1 MAQSVETPASVSI
14 PGEVQLGISLKR
26 YMATRNSSVLALAGC
41 LGLAEL
47 LPVGIGMG
55 LWPSADMGRTLAIA
69 TGINLVLVLLYALI
83 GAAVPRSGADYV
95 FTSRVLPAPLAF
107 AGNFALVIAAAL
119 IVGAIA
125 LLAAQATLTPF
136 LLYSATEFRNSNL
149 ANFAF
154 TIAHPQGAIVAATI
168 IVVLA
173 FLISILSPKANSRF
187 VLILLVLGFAGWAA
201 ILFQLITA
209 NPANFATQWDLVV
222 GEDSYASQI
231 LSARALSLMF
241 SDTPSVLLLA
251 GIPLGFLIFFG
262 ARLPG
267 MNAGEINGSVVKS
280 QTWGGW
286 LAVLI
291 GGALAVG
298 SYLLLSRAIP
308 TDWLAAESHLYLY
321 SNELETP
328 ALPWLPFYAT
338 LLQPNYLL
346 YLVSTVGILA
356 SLLAAI
362 QAFLRSFGR
371 TIYAWAKDNML
382 IDLGRY
388 IHEKSG
394 SPLIA
399 ILLFTILTQ
408 IGVAFTASYGAM
420 KTFNSSLFAL
430 LCLQIFP
437 ALAAIFY
444 PLAKRRWAAAGYE
457 SEQKISSAL
466 VVICG
471 LLVLVLLGWAITT
484 SFIYPSQGSG
494 IGLIDLIVLGGGYL
508 LGLILFFWR
517 AIGLRRQGI
526 NLFKQFKTIH
536 EE

>member
-1 MAQSVETPASVSI
+1 MAQSVEIPAPIST
-14 PGEVQLGISLKR
+14 PGEVQTGTSLKR
-26 YMATRNSSVLALAGC
+26 YMATRNSSALALAGC

-55 LWPSADMGRTLAIA
+55 LWPSVDMGRTLAIA

-107 AGNFALVIAAAL
+107 AGNFALVITAAL

-125 LLAAQATLTPF
+125 VLAAQATLTPF
-136 LLYSATEFRNSNL
+136 LLYSATEFRSSNL
-149 ANFAF
+149 ADFAL

-168 IVVLA
+168 IVLVA
-173 FLISILSPKANSRF
+173 FMISILSPRANSRF
-187 VLILLVLGFAGWAA
+187 VLILLVLGLAGWAA

-231 LSARALSLMF
+231 ISARALSLMF
-241 SDTPSVLLLA
+241 SDAPGTLLLA
-251 GIPLGFLIFFG
+251 GIPLGFLVFLG

-267 MNAGEINGSVVKS
+267 QNAGEIKGSVVRS

-291 GGALAVG
+291 GGALAIG
-298 SYLLLSRAIP
+298 SYLLLSKVVP

-328 ALPWLPFYAT
+328 ALPWLPFYAA

-346 YLVSTVGILA
+346 YLLSTVGILA

-371 TIYAWAKDNML
+371 TIYAWAKDDML
-382 IDLGRY
+382 IDLARY

-399 ILLFTILTQ
+399 ILLFTILVQ

-430 LCLQIFP
+430 LCLQLLP

-444 PLAKRRWAAAGYE
+444 PLAKRRWVKAGYQ
-457 SEQKISSAL
+457 SGQKISTAL
-466 VVICG
+466 VVLCG
-471 LLVLVLLGWAITT
+471 VLVMVFLGWSITIT
-484 SFIYPSQGSG
+484 FIYPAQGSA
-494 IGLIDLIVLGGGYL
+494 IGLVDLVVLGGGYL
-508 LGLILFFWR
+508 FGVILFFWR
-517 AIGLRRQGI
+517 AIDLRRKGT
-526 NLFKQFKTIH
+526 NLFEQFKTIP